1 MFGWL
6 NNSPRYPATDQ
17 WGRDFDDPMFGI
29 DSSSG
34 AMYPGR
40 GGPSYTPAAP
50 KGGVGGMGP
59 WMFAS
64 AGLNL
69 LGGIMQG
76 RAMQNAANTTAQA
89 GMHQANI
96 AAGAHRDVGKGNIGQ
111 STAARNATFGWGA
124 DLDFQ
129 RQKAAKMWDKTVGRD
144 LDRDA
149 NFRDSKQKI
158 ALLTDPDYR
167 ASKSRERE
175 HEIRKEVA
183 RNQAAM
189 AGMFGPISGGFG

>member
-1 MFGWL
+1 MARGTWNNPFGALGGGLPSSGVLTMFGG
-6 NNSPRYPATDQ
+6 PPAST
-17 WGRDFDDPMFGI
+17 
-29 DSSSG
+29 
-34 AMYPGR
+34 AA
-40 GGPSYTPAAP
+40 GGL
-50 KGGVGGMGP
+50 GGMGP
-59 WMFAS
+59 WMLAS

-69 LGGIMQG
+69 VGGIMQG

-96 AAGAHRDVGKGNIGQ
+96 AAGAHKDVGKGNIGQ

-124 DLDFQ
+124 DLDFG

-149 NFRDSKQKI
+149 NFRDSKQRI
-158 ALLTDPDYR
+158 ALLTDSDYR
-167 ASKSRERE
+167 ASKARERE

>member
-1 MFGWL
+1 MNFPS
-6 NNSPRYPATDQ
+6 NFFSYSP
-17 WGRDFDDPMFGI
+17 I
-29 DSSSG
+29 DSALSWGNLAKPGVMDGISYASPTAG
-34 AMYPGR
+34 A
-40 GGPSYTPAAP
+40 GGA
-50 KGGVGGMGP
+50 GGMGP
-59 WMFAS
+59 WMALS
-64 AGLNL
+64 AGASL

-96 AAGAHRDVGKGNIGQ
+96 AAGAHKDVGKGNIGQ

-167 ASKSRERE
+167 ASKGRERE

>member
-1 MFGWL
+1 MARFSPLDWIVGSGWGSGGSIGSQVGSDLGGHL
-6 NNSPRYPATDQ
+6 NKMQ
-17 WGRDFDDPMFGI
+17 G
-29 DSSSG
+29 
-34 AMYPGR
+34 
-40 GGPSYTPAAP
+40 
-50 KGGVGGMGP
+50 GGMGP
-59 WMFAS
+59 WMLAS

-69 LGGIMQG
+69 VGGIMQG

-96 AAGAHRDVGKGNIGQ
+96 AAGAHRDVGKGNIAQ

>member
-1 MFGWL
+1 MNGSAYTSPFDSILSWKGMYDSGML
-6 NNSPRYPATDQ
+6 NQSPSWMSQ
-17 WGRDFDDPMFGI
+17 
-29 DSSSG
+29 SG
-34 AMYPGR
+34 A
-40 GGPSYTPAAP
+40 GGA
-50 KGGVGGMGP
+50 GGMGP
-59 WMFAS
+59 WMLAS
-64 AGLNL
+64 AGVSL

-96 AAGAHRDVGKGNIGQ
+96 AAGAHKDVGKGNIAQ

>member
-1 MFGWL
+1 MNGSAYT
-6 NNSPRYPATDQ
+6 SPFDSVLSWKGRYDSGMLDQ
-17 WGRDFDDPMFGI
+17 SPSWM
-29 DSSSG
+29 SKSG
-34 AMYPGR
+34 A
-40 GGPSYTPAAP
+40 GGA
-50 KGGVGGMGP
+50 GGMGP
-59 WMFAS
+59 WMLAS

-69 LGGIMQG
+69 VGGIMQG

-96 AAGAHRDVGKGNIGQ
+96 AAGAHKDVGKGNIGQ

-124 DLDFQ
+124 DLDFG

-149 NFRDSKQKI
+149 NFRDSKQRI
-158 ALLTDPDYR
+158 ALLTDSDYR
-167 ASKSRERE
+167 ASKARERE

>member
-17 WGRDFDDPMFGI
+17 WGRDFDDPMFGF
-29 DSSSG
+29 DTSSG
-34 AMYPGR
+34 AMHPGR

-59 WMFAS
+59 WMLAS
-64 AGLNL
+64 AGVSL

-96 AAGAHRDVGKGNIGQ
+96 AAGAQKDIGKGNLAQGMATR
-111 STAARNATFGWGA
+111 TANFGWGA
-124 DLDFQ
+124 DLDFG
-129 RQKAAKMWDKTVGRD
+129 RQKWAKMWDKTRGRD

-167 ASKSRERE
+167 ASKARERD
-175 HEIRKEVA
+175 HDIRKEKA
-183 RNQAAM
+183 RGQAAM

>member
-1 MFGWL
+1 MNGSAFT
-6 NNSPRYPATDQ
+6 SPFDSVLSWKGMYDSGMLDQ
-17 WGRDFDDPMFGI
+17 SPSWM
-29 DSSSG
+29 SKSG
-34 AMYPGR
+34 A
-40 GGPSYTPAAP
+40 GGA
-50 KGGVGGMGP
+50 GGMGP
-59 WMFAS
+59 WMLAS
-64 AGLNL
+64 AGLHRV
-69 LGGIMQG
+69 GGIMQG
-76 RAMQNAANTTAQA
+76 RAMQRAAATTAQA

-111 STAARNATFGWGA
+111 RTAARNATFGWGA